1 MFKVAIASLAVL
13 FSVLLSAQESKAQA
27 SAFQLQCVAQAKA
40 NVDVVVYFETQK
52 LSFSN
57 SCDRSAAQKAWPYY
71 YPSYGKV
78 LHMTVTFRA
87 TSLQGSMAS
96 KFQVISTDDS
106 FIYAQ
111 MNVGDNQIDGANLL
125 ISFP

>member
-1 MFKVAIASLAVL
+1 MFKVALTSLVVL
-13 FSVLLSAQESKAQA
+13 FSLVLTSVSSEAQV

-40 NVDVVVYFETQK
+40 SVDVVVYFETQK

-106 FIYAQ
+106 FVYAQ